1 MDGVRERDSQ
11 AAGRTPGPAPLL
23 DVRNLS
29 VEFGSAAMPF
39 RAVDGVDL
47 AIEPGE
53 IVGVVGESGSGK
65 SVTALALMGLV
76 DEPGRVHATR
86 LAFDGR
92 ELLGL
97 APRERR
103 ALLGRDL
110 AMVFQDPQTSLN
122 PCFTVEYQLVET

>member
-47 AIEPGE
+47 AIDAGE
-53 IVGVVGESGSGK
+53 LVGVVGESGSGK

-76 DEPGRVHATR
+76 DEPGRVRAER

-92 ELLGL
+92 DLTTLG
-97 APRERR
+97 ARERR
-103 ALLGRDL
+103 SLLGGDI
-110 AMVFQDPQTSLN
+110 AMI
-122 PCFTVEYQLVET
+122 